1 MMPWEARVLR
11 GEESKSES
19 VSSDAVS
26 MRVESSK
33 RDAKSCSMCCLTVM
47 VGDVGDGV
55 RVVRV
60 DG

>member
-1 MMPWEARVLR
+1 MMPREARVLR

-26 MRVESSK
+26 MSVESSK
-33 RDAKSCSMCCLTVM
+33 RDAKSCSRCCLTVM
-47 VGDVGDGV
+47 VEDGGDGV
-55 RVVRV
+55 QVVLV